1 MHVELSNKATR
12 AEVKASPGKKCFGN
26 LLANQED
33 EGSPGGR
40 AWQEGRPN
48 QVCPLNKRGQMATVK
63 RLSWN
68 FQRYISRQPKLL
80 VVEQLLPA
88 LVVVRMYL

>member
-1 MHVELSNKATR
+1 MHVELVELSNKATR

-48 QVCPLNKRGQMATVK
+48 QVCL
-63 RLSWN
+63 
-68 FQRYISRQPKLL
+68 ISSKSP
-80 VVEQLLPA
+80 E
-88 LVVVRMYL
+88 